1 MVFHRWPFIDKV
13 NEDGTALQRSTVHL
27 RVSVILSLAYLG
39 VSLST
44 PHLPQG
50 HCFLLPALLFP
61 PPLVFLQ

>member
-1 MVFHRWPFIDKV
+1 MV
-13 NEDGTALQRSTVHL
+13 NEDGTALQRSAVHL
-27 RVSVILSLAYLG
+27 RVTWVSVILSLACLG

-61 PPLVFLQ
+61 PPSVFLQ